1 MLSRVCML
9 CTFLLLCN
17 VLSAQIINK
26 DRARD
31 TIIYQSNFLNRTY
44 LLDGKPLTLPVMAF
58 FMKDFPVPDN
68 KIKMA
73 QLTDQLCIAGYSI
86 GSLFAIGGLMV
97 TRQNKDLG
105 GDLLQLGLVSIGSGL
120 IFQIIS
126 GSFKISAVKHYNN
139 AVKKIQ
145 VKDTSFLEFKA
156 GPDGL
161 GIIVRI
167 R

>member
-1 MLSRVCML
+1 ML
-9 CTFLLLCN
+9 CTFLFLCN
-17 VLSAQIINK
+17 VLSAQIIHK

-73 QLTDQLCIAGYSI
+73 QLTDQLCIAGYSV
-86 GSLFAIGGLMV
+86 GSLFTIGGLMV
-97 TRQNKDLG
+97 NRQNKDLG

-126 GSFKISAVKHYNN
+126 GSFKISAVKHYNE
-139 AVKKIQ
+139 AVKRIQ
-145 VKDTSFLEFKA
+145 KNETSALNFRA
-156 GPDGL
+156 GPEGV

>member
-1 MLSRVCML
+1 ML
-9 CTFLLLCN
+9 CTFLFLCN

-31 TIIYQSNFLNRTY
+31 TIIYRSNFLNRTY
-44 LLDGKPLTLPVMAF
+44 VLEGKPLTLPVMAF

-73 QLTDQLCIAGYSI
+73 QLTDQLCIAGYSV
-86 GSLFAIGGLMV
+86 GSLFTIGGLMV
-97 TRQNKDLG
+97 NRQNKDLG

-126 GSFKISAVKHYNN
+126 GSFKISAVKHYND
-139 AVKKIQ
+139 AVKRIQ
-145 VKDTSFLEFKA
+145 QNETSAFDLRA
-156 GPDGL
+156 GPEGV